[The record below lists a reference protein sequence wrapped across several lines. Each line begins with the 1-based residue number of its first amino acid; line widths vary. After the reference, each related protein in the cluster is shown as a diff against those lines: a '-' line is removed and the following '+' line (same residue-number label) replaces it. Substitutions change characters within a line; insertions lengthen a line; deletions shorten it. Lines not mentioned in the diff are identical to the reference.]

1 TTAASPSEAVT
12 AQAKSAESTAAISAP
27 SAGTESKAETKISQV
42 RPHTQVTTSMLLLQP
57 NSSFNSLSPFDN
69 FSAQTA
75 TSQASSAVAAA
86 ASNAGHQH
94 QHHRHHQSEPSPQQ
108 TNHPQ
113 SQQQLQ
119 QQPQQQ
125 LSLSASSQNSLL
137 SHEEDQ
143 LISNLA
149 DAAVSHSELFSDLF
163 FPSDSNNSLLSP
175 VLEQSVASYPD
186 TQVKAPSS
194 EPNLVVCSNEDI
206 TSSIENLTKL
216 TCIRDKRISSIQDQ
230 PQTTGG
236 VAGGSPTSEHH
247 QSLCLLG
254 LRSSSDPAI
263 ALHAQQQQ
271 QQLQAVQL
279 QRHGVSDLLISPIC
293 GPLSCGSSLPSFQE
307 TYSLKY
313 NSGSGD
319 SPKQASSSVSVTGA
333 TPTDQIL
340 TLKMDEDCYPL
351 TTAAEVI
358 AGLSTVP
365 TARQLQSLHQ
375 LPAQPAHMPHSS
387 AGPGNNNNNSS
398 SSNSN
403 GYNYHGHFNAIN
415 GTSTLS
421 PSSSASSLYDYSGGS
436 QTDGFYGQQQQQQQN
451 FQHQVGETNPMI
463 GNTLIRPGT
472 LLQNCNALNGDRYS
486 LPTFPTIS
494 GLEATAVP
502 VSSSA
507 ANVGSSSGSVV
518 AMPLMRRASLPI
530 QRSVSPASTVHS
542 PKLAKMSLGPRHTH
556 AVQTL
561 QVQLC
566 SAPNSAINSPASG
579 TGLDLLQ
586 TPSSR
591 LLQAS
596 TPSQLC
602 AVCGDTAACQHYGV
616 RTCEG
621 CKGFFKRTVQ
631 KGSKYVCLAD
641 KSCPVDKRR
650 RNRCQFCRFQKCL
663 VVGMVKEVVRTDS
676 LKGRRGRL
684 PSKPKSPQESPP
696 SPPISLITALVR
708 SHVDTT
714 PDPSC
719 LDYTHYEEPIDLLSS
734 TALGGL
740 SMSEA
745 DKVQQF
751 YQLLTS
757 SVDVIKQFAEK
768 IPGYLDLT
776 LEDQDLLFQSAS
788 LELFVLRLSYRAR
801 SDDTKMIFCNG
812 TVLHRSQCQRSFG
825 DWLNGIMEFSRS
837 LHNLEIDI
845 SAFACLC
852 ALTLITERH
861 GLREPKKV
869 ELLQMKII
877 GSLRDHVTYNA
888 EAQKKQHYFSRLLGK
903 LPELRSLSV
912 QGLQRIFYL
921 KLEDLVPAPAL
932 IENMFVT
939 TLPF

>member
-1 TTAASPSEAVT
+1 
-12 AQAKSAESTAAISAP
+12 
-27 SAGTESKAETKISQV
+27 
-42 RPHTQVTTSMLLLQP
+42 MLLLQP
-57 NSSFNSLSPFDN
+57 NSSFSSLSSFDN
-69 FSAQTA
+69 FSTQ
-75 TSQASSAVAAA
+75 AVATTTSTSTVAA
-86 ASNAGHQH
+86 VAPGAGHHHHNRH
-94 QHHRHHQSEPSPQQ
+94 QYHNHHQQQ
-108 TNHPQ
+108 A
-113 SQQQLQ
+113 LQ
-119 QQPQQQ
+119 QQQQQ
-125 LSLSASSQNSLL
+125 HLPLTTSSQVTLL
-137 SHEEDQ
+137 SQEEDQ

-149 DAAVSHSELFSDLF
+149 DAAVTHSELFSDLF

-175 VLEQSVASYPD
+175 VLERSVASYPD
-186 TQVKAPSS
+186 TQIDVPPSNETLIGS
-194 EPNLVVCSNEDI
+194 SEDI

-216 TCIRDKRISSIQDQ
+216 TCLRDKRLPSTQDQ
-230 PQTTGG
+230 PPSNSN
-236 VAGGSPTSEHH
+236 GSVGSEQNHH
-247 QSLCLLG
+247 SICLLS

-263 ALHAQQQQ
+263 ALHTHQQQQLQQ
-271 QQLQAVQL
+271 QQLQATYL
-279 QRHGVSDLLISPIC
+279 QRHGTSDLLISPIG

-313 NSGSGD
+313 NSSSAN
-319 SPKQASSSVSVTGA
+319 SPKQASPSTTATA
-333 TPTDQIL
+333 TPSDQIL
-340 TLKMDEDCYPL
+340 TLKMDEDCFADVMADL
-351 TTAAEVI
+351 NTDHAS
-358 AGLSTVP
+358 G
-365 TARQLQSLHQ
+365 QSLHQ
-375 LPAQPAHMPHSS
+375 LQAQPPR
-387 AGPGNNNNNSS
+387 PNNANNSS
-398 SSNSN
+398 SNSS
-403 GYNYHGHFNAIN
+403 GYNYHGYFNAIN
-415 GTSTLS
+415 GTSHPS
-421 PSSSASSLYDYSGGS
+421 PSSSASSLYEYSGVAHS
-436 QTDGFYGQQQQQQQN
+436 DSFFGQQQQQQQQTYQN
-451 FQHQVGETNPMI
+451 MNYSSHNGE
-463 GNTLIRPGT
+463 
-472 LLQNCNALNGDRYS
+472 RYS

-494 GLEATAVP
+494 EMEAAAAV
-502 VSSSA
+502 SSA
-507 ANVGSSSGSVV
+507 APGSGVSTGSAVV
-518 AMPLMRRASLPI
+518 VPPMRRASLPI
-530 QRSVSPASTVHS
+530 QRSVSPAAAAHS
-542 PKLAKMSLGPRHTH
+542 PKVAKLALVGSRNTH
-556 AVQTL
+556 AINAL
-561 QVQLC
+561 QIQLS
-566 SAPNSAINSPASG
+566 SAPNSTANSPVSG
-579 TGLDLLQ
+579 GGADFLNSQ
-586 TPSSR
+586 AGR
-591 LLQAS
+591 LLQS
-596 TPSQLC
+596 TNFSQLC

-719 LDYTHYEEPIDLLSS
+719 LDYSHYVEPLDSLSPPTLAS
-734 TALGGL
+734 PLG
-740 SMSEA
+740 MSEA
-745 DKVQQF
+745 EKVQQF

-757 SVDVIKQFAEK
+757 SVDVIRQFAEK
-768 IPGYLDLT
+768 IPGYLELT
-776 LEDQDLLFQSAS
+776 SEDQELLFQSAS

-812 TVLHRSQCQRSFG
+812 TVLHRTQCQRSFG

-869 ELLQMKII
+869 EQLQMKII

-932 IENMFVT
+932 IERMFVT